1 VGLASVLVL
10 ESLSFVVQVVAM
22 IAFWFVVI
30 IVIPAA
36 IALYV
41 PLLFPLTGQWR
52 KRWAERR
59 RKRRDMDGTPR
70 SAD

>member
-1 VGLASVLVL
+1 VL
-10 ESLSFVVQVVAM
+10 ESLLFVVQVVAM

-36 IALYV
+36 AALYV

-52 KRWAERR
+52 KRWTERHQ
-59 RKRRDMDGTPR
+59 KRRDTGGNTYVD
-70 SAD
+70 